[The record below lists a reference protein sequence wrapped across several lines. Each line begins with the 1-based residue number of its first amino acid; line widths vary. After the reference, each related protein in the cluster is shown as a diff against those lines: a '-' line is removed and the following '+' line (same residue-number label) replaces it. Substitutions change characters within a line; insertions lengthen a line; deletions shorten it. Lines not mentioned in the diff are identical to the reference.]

1 MGGQEGIAACL
12 ACLSCLFC
20 PSCPHPAIF
29 APMKCPSCGS
39 EASGKFCANCGA
51 SLVPQRCPQC
61 DAEVRPGTRFC
72 PSCGRSVSG
81 GGRNRAL
88 PWIVA
93 GATVATL
100 SAVLLV
106 RLTSQKTA
114 ETSAATAEPGTAMPA
129 PDISNMSPRERADR
143 LYNRVMSAAERGDS
157 GEVKFFLPM
166 ALQSYALMG
175 PLDPDAHY
183 HLGMIDF
190 VSRDF
195 PAALAQ
201 ADTIARDAP
210 KHLFASV
217 LRAQV
222 ALARGDAAARDRAYR
237 AFLDGYDAEMKAGRT
252 EYDEHRTVLQRMHE
266 EARKALAGK

>member
-1 MGGQEGIAACL
+1 M
-12 ACLSCLFC
+12 
-20 PSCPHPAIF
+20 
-29 APMKCPSCGS
+29 
-39 EASGKFCANCGA
+39 
-51 SLVPQRCPQC
+51 
-61 DAEVRPGTRFC
+61 
-72 PSCGRSVSG
+72 SG

-114 ETSAATAEPGTAMPA
+114 EPSAAATEPGTAMPA
-129 PDISNMSPRERADR
+129 PDISNMTPRERADR
-143 LYNRVMSAAERGDS
+143 LYNRVMSAAERADS

-183 HLGMIDF
+183 HVGMIDF

-210 KHLFASV
+210 RHLFASV

-222 ALARGDAAARDRAYR
+222 ALARGDTAARNRAYR
-237 AFLDGYDAEMKAGRT
+237 TFLNAYDTEIKAKRP
-252 EYDEHRTVLQRMHE
+252 EYDEHSAVLKITRD
-266 EARKALAGK
+266 EAKRALGIKS